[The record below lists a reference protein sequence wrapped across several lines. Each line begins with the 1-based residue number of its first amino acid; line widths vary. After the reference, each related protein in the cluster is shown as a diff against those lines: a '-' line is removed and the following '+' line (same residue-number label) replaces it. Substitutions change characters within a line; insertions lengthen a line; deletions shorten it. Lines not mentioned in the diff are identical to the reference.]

1 MGVVLLHTDVY
12 SFLTKP
18 DKKKAEI
25 YQQHVEGAT
34 LALTFVT
41 IGELH
46 AGAAKAKWAA
56 DKIEAM
62 EQNLKMFVK
71 VPFDSEV
78 CRVYGSLKFGCKTDD
93 GSHRVVASNDLWI
106 ASCAIRHRIPLV
118 SNNRKH
124 FEGIPGLNLISEA
137 PAVSR
142 IEAQFSLPGTEPA
155 K

>member
-1 MGVVLLHTDVY
+1 MGVVLLDTDVF
-12 SFLTKP
+12 SFLAKP

-25 YQQHVEGAT
+25 YQQHVEGNT

-41 IGELH
+41 IGELY

-56 DKIEAM
+56 DRIEAL
-62 EQNLKMFVK
+62 EQKLKLFVK

-78 CRVYGSLKFGCKTDD
+78 CRVYGKLKYGCKTAD

-118 SNNRKH
+118 SNNRKY

-137 PAVSR
+137 PAISR
-142 IEAQFSLPGTEPA
+142 VDAQLSIPETGATE
-155 K
+155 